1 VSTPGEPLSFADFA
15 SSHPHVDG
23 YQTLDHVGTAR
34 TQQVRS
40 VFIAFAKIAIHLIA
54 PIRKAGHSPELAAF
68 CIGESRT
75 RMDIPDGCAKTVDD
89 MQKRICIAF
98 SVFGLQSENESRLQM
113 TSALSCEA
121 KGQILWLGFGGM
133 WGGTERRA
141 LCG

>member
-54 PIRKAGHSPELAAF
+54 PILKAAHLPELAAF

-75 RMDIPDGCAKTVDD
+75 RMDIPDACAKTADD
-89 MQKRICIAF
+89 MQKESASRFQF
-98 SVFGLQSENESRLQM
+98 SDCKVKM
-113 TSALSCEA
+113 KAA
-121 KGQILWLGFGGM
+121 YK
-133 WGGTERRA
+133 
-141 LCG
+141 

>member
-1 VSTPGEPLSFADFA
+1 LAGCEAGQSADGALQSELGRGSGFCNRSAGVSTPGEPLSFADFA

-40 VFIAFAKIAIHLIA
+40 VFIAFAKIASHFMT

-89 MQKRICIAF
+89 MQKESASRFQF
-98 SVFGLQSENESRLQM
+98 SNCNVKIK
-113 TSALSCEA
+113 AA
-121 KGQILWLGFGGM
+121 YK
-133 WGGTERRA
+133 
-141 LCG
+141 